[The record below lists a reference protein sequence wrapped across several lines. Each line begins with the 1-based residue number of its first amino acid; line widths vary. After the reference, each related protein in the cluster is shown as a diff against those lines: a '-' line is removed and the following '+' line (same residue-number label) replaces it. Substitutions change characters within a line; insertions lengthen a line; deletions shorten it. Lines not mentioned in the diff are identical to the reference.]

1 MPSLAHA
8 AAPAL
13 TAGASRGNIA
23 RSSPLRAPRS
33 RSAAP
38 LASRAVRGA
47 TFDSDASCPPSVVA
61 RSFVAPRGV
70 SRAAFS
76 RPRPRRRSLAS
87 ANDLDDAPAV
97 AAGADALDDAP
108 ASSAESL
115 DADAIVAEVLAAVA
129 DTDSGRD
136 VTDEQREATDACIA
150 RLERIGAT
158 QVPRALENPKIF
170 GDYDVSYVSTGKKQ
184 IGNPAGGRFRGG
196 LGAALFRTIG
206 LEQNIYEPNVVVNR
220 VAFLVFGLIPGE
232 VVLDGTFVPLTSDL
246 IDEGGV
252 ATQSEDGVDAK
263 KPGPPPSV
271 VSEETKNAQSGDGP
285 DASRRFVTKR
295 ELENVGVDDGMT
307 IRAFFDPP
315 RITLGGL
322 PSFSVG
328 PKSSVVLSTTYVDD
342 AIRLGKGSRGSL
354 FVFTRKTPER
364 AERDRARWRVGGAG
378 VSVMLA
384 CTVGLF
390 AFAVQRFRA
399 GGATELVVA
408 AATATAASFAMALVM
423 RQGGIVAEDA
433 DYDEKYEK
441 AAEMARAKANAMRE
455 KSESERTR
463 EE

>member
-1 MPSLAHA
+1 M
-8 AAPAL
+8 
-13 TAGASRGNIA
+13 
-23 RSSPLRAPRS
+23 
-33 RSAAP
+33 
-38 LASRAVRGA
+38 
-47 TFDSDASCPPSVVA
+47 
-61 RSFVAPRGV
+61 
-70 SRAAFS
+70 
-76 RPRPRRRSLAS
+76 
-87 ANDLDDAPAV
+87 
-97 AAGADALDDAP
+97 
-108 ASSAESL
+108 
-115 DADAIVAEVLAAVA
+115 
-129 DTDSGRD
+129 
-136 VTDEQREATDACIA
+136 
-150 RLERIGAT
+150 
-158 QVPRALENPKIF
+158 
-170 GDYDVSYVSTGKKQ
+170 
-184 IGNPAGGRFRGG
+184 
-196 LGAALFRTIG
+196 
-206 LEQNIYEPNVVVNR
+206 
-220 VAFLVFGLIPGE
+220 
-232 VVLDGTFVPLTSDL
+232 
-246 IDEGGV
+246 
-252 ATQSEDGVDAK
+252 
-263 KPGPPPSV
+263 
-271 VSEETKNAQSGDGP
+271 SEETKNARSGDGP

-455 KSESERTR
+455 KSESEKTR